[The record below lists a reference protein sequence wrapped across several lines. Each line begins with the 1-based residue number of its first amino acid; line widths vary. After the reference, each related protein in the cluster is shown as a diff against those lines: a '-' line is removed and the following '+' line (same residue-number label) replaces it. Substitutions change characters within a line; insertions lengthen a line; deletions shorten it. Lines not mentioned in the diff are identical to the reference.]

1 MNHQLD
7 IFDNGS
13 ASQVGERQTDLEDL
27 IAEVNETLMKVKPMQ
42 SYEIVID
49 GESGTFQDNIDAA
62 NKNELYKVLKEK
74 YPEDIGADA
83 AGYDQDGEEFAIKW

>member
-27 IAEVNETLMKVKPMQ
+27 IAEINATLKKEKPMFDVFKAAEA
-42 SYEIVID
+42 SKPELLEAVRRIENGEPFSTTAEEI
-49 GESGTFQDNIDAA
+49 GLMPHEMQEMFEALGLMN
-62 NKNELYKVLKEK
+62 
-74 YPEDIGADA
+74 PP
-83 AGYDQDGEEFAIKW
+83 